1 MSALNRKMF
10 NRGGQVSS
18 RGVGITSGL
27 DTPKRGY
34 VDRPGSYQ
42 GNGEATLPTRMDN
55 ITADTQAYYDLLKQ
69 YTPEREPFNRFQAN
83 VEPLLTLFGNLMSG
97 TSYQG
102 GLGGALEIAGKGL
115 KEAAPGFQ
123 RAINERRAYEASD
136 PDAALRAQA
145 LGLAIENQP
154 DPEVEKWT
162 GKESFKANV
171 NVAPVEEGG
180 EGSTVVRQLTR
191 FTSNLGNVEYRD
203 QNNNVIGRP
212 GDIIRVKTENGGEK
226 IYMWGVAND
235 WIGY

>member
-1 MSALNRKMF
+1 MAVLNRKLF

-27 DTPKRGY
+27 ATPKRGY

-42 GNGEATLPTRMDN
+42 GVGEATLPTKMDN
-55 ITADTQAYYDLLKQ
+55 ITSDAQAYFDLLKAN
-69 YTPEREPFNRFQAN
+69 TPERAPFDRRAAN

-123 RAINERRAYEASD
+123 RAINERRAYDAAN

-154 DPEVEKWT
+154 DPVTEKWT
-162 GKESFKANV
+162 GKEAFKANV

-180 EGSTVVRQLTR
+180 SGS
-191 FTSNLGNVEYRD
+191 
-203 QNNNVIGRP
+203 
-212 GDIIRVKTENGGEK
+212 
-226 IYMWGVAND
+226 
-235 WIGY
+235 